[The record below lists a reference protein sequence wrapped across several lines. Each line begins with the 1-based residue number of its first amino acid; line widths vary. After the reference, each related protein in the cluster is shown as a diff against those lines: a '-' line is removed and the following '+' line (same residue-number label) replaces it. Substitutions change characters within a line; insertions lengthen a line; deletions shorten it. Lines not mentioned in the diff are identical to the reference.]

1 MVWIHCRHER
11 ARSLDSPRISGWE
24 LFADK
29 DDIEGRHPF
38 MASLTR
44 PGGQGSADELN
55 AKGLECNRRGDT
67 RGGLFLEA
75 HQL

>member
-1 MVWIHCRHER
+1 
-11 ARSLDSPRISGWE
+11 
-24 LFADK
+24 
-29 DDIEGRHPF
+29 

-44 PGGQGSADELN
+44 PSGLVQGSADELN